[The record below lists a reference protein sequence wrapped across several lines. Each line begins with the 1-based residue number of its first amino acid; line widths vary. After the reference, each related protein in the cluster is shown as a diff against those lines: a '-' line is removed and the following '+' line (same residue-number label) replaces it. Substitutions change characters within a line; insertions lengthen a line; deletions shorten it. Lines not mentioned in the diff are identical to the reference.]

1 MHCSPSLRL
10 AAFGLRT
17 VCGPLSTQKSFST
30 SRSASSNIA
39 VLSRSLAHKVPI
51 PQAQCMIQCR
61 GSSGD
66 SRVLS
71 HGVGRF
77 PFVPQNLHA
86 LVTAPSPAEF
96 NPFLSVF
103 RMSVQPFDT
112 SSASSLASGT
122 PPSYANATRR
132 TMSAQR
138 HSSKWRA
145 LLAVNRTISIPMAW
159 TGASSPEML
168 CTYVCI
174 DSGVGCMS
182 RRRMHVIAL
191 HRRRRVWHCC
201 IETTR
206 ETGVDQRKYPL
217 PFGSSRLQ
225 LLLRPI
231 YMYLCT
237 VLSLRA

>member
-1 MHCSPSLRL
+1 
-10 AAFGLRT
+10 
-17 VCGPLSTQKSFST
+17 
-30 SRSASSNIA
+30 
-39 VLSRSLAHKVPI
+39 
-51 PQAQCMIQCR
+51 
-61 GSSGD
+61 
-66 SRVLS
+66 
-71 HGVGRF
+71 
-77 PFVPQNLHA
+77 
-86 LVTAPSPAEF
+86 
-96 NPFLSVF
+96 
-103 RMSVQPFDT
+103 MSVQPFDT
-112 SSASSLASGT
+112 SSASNLASGT

-132 TMSAQR
+132 AMSAQR

-145 LLAVNRTISIPMAW
+145 LLAVNRTISTPMAW

-168 CTYVCI
+168 CTYGCI

-191 HRRRRVWHCC
+191 HRRKRVWHSGCC
-201 IETTR
+201 MKTTR

-225 LLLRPI
+225 LLLRPT